1 MSVLQSPTIGILA
14 LQGDFLEH
22 QRACSSLQ
30 CSSLLIKRP
39 EQLQSINGLILPGG
53 ESTTIWKLLCMY
65 GFIDPLTDHINQG
78 LPVWGTCAGMILLCS
93 SISEGTS
100 DQGSF
105 HAIDI
110 TVRRNAFGRQVDSFE
125 ECIPIKRIAEDP
137 AFPCI
142 FIRAP
147 FIEKTGQQVEILG
160 TTASG
165 EIIAAQ
171 QERIL
176 VSSFHPELTH
186 DSRFI
191 HYFVELAQISQYN
204 C

>member
-1 MSVLQSPTIGILA
+1 MLHHSPTIGILA
-14 LQGDFLEH
+14 LQGDFSEH
-22 QRACSSLQ
+22 QRACSSLE

-39 EQLQSINGLILPGG
+39 EQMKNSNGFIIPGG

-65 GFIDPLTDHINQG
+65 GFISTLTNHINQG

-93 SISEGTS
+93 SIVDGTP
-100 DQGSF
+100 DQGSL

-110 TVRRNAFGRQVDSFE
+110 AVRRNAFGRQVDSFE
-125 ECIPIKRIAEDP
+125 ERIPIKGIAEDP

-147 FIEKTGQQVEILG
+147 FVEKTGQQVEILG
-160 TTASG
+160 TTTSG
-165 EIIAAQ
+165 EIVAAQ
-171 QERIL
+171 QGRIL

-186 DSRFI
+186 DSRFLR
-191 HYFVELAQISQYN
+191 YFVELVKTSQYN